1 MRTGMGIFL
10 IAAGAILRFAIS
22 AGSPRGLN
30 VHIVGII
37 LILAGVL
44 GLLLPAS
51 ARGRLRAG
59 WPRTRWISPGRAV
72 TYEEPSAGADSGAY
86 DDDPPLAND
95 FPG

>member
-1 MRTGMGIFL
+1 MGTGAGIFL
-10 IAAGAILRFAIS
+10 IAVGAILRFAIMT
-22 AGSPRGLN
+22 GSPRGLN

-51 ARGRLRAG
+51 TRGRLRAG
-59 WPRTRWISPGRAV
+59 WPRTRWVSPARAV
-72 TYEEPSAGADSGAY
+72 AHEEPPVGADPGAY
-86 DDDPPLAND
+86 DAPPLADD